1 MTDNIVDLSAAIKL
15 EPRKKPQHCL
25 CLQVYVDEHTRTIEC
40 KSCGRVM
47 DPFDFLMKA
56 ARKQNN
62 TVFEIKAS
70 QQALG
75 KLQEDIK
82 NLRRERQNLKAQVGR
97 LQRKGYS
104 SGK

>member
-1 MTDNIVDLSAAIKL
+1 MTDNIVDLATAIKL
-15 EPRKKPQHCL
+15 EPKKSQQGCL
-25 CLQVYVDEHTRTIEC
+25 CRQVCVDEHTRTIQC

-56 ARKQNN
+56 AKKQNN
-62 TVFEIKAS
+62 TVFEIQAS
-70 QQALG
+70 RQVLG
-75 KLQEDIK
+75 KLQEEIK

-97 LQRKGYS
+97 LQKKGYS